1 MLIEAMLSLVLAQ
14 EGEKKAPAKEPAAPG
29 PMLRVE
35 EVDSNGDGWISGA
48 ELKAAFA
55 KLGGGAKEGGVK
67 KPGGEGDGV
76 KKAGP
81 KDGEGVK
88 KGPRDGDAPKKAG
101 PKDGEAPKK
110 EGPKDGEK

>member
-35 EVDSNGDGWISGA
+35 EVDTNGDGWISGA
-48 ELKAAFA
+48 ELKAAFG

-67 KPGGEGDGV
+67 KPG
-76 KKAGP
+76 P

-88 KGPRDGDAPKKAG
+88 KGPREGDAPKKPG
-101 PKDGEAPKK
+101 PRDGEAPKK